1 MYCFFSWV
9 VLEEKAKNTP
19 NAIAV
24 VYKDKEVTYK
34 ELNEEANKLAN
45 YLIQQ
50 GVKVEDLI
58 GICVDR
64 SNVNIF
70 KFFGIII

>member
-1 MYCFFSWV
+1 MHLCQNKRRLRVF
-9 VLEEKAKNTP
+9 EEKAKNTP

-50 GVKVEDLI
+50 G
-58 GICVDR
+58 
-64 SNVNIF
+64 
-70 KFFGIII
+70 GIII